1 MNEEALHILK
11 KYWGYDSFREP
22 QEAVIKSVLEGN
34 DTLALIP
41 TGGGKSITFQVPAMM
56 KEGICIVVSPLI
68 ALMTDQIEALKQ
80 KNIKAL
86 SLSGALSYSELDR
99 LLNNAFYGQYKF
111 LYLSPE
117 RLKHELVRTYL
128 KALPINLIVIDEAH
142 CVSHWGNDF
151 RPAYLHCKWL
161 KETFTEVPVLA
172 LTASATPKV
181 QKDLLQLLGIEKA
194 KVIST
199 SLQRPN
205 IAYKVYE
212 IKEKFPYLFELLHK
226 SSGSVIIYLRSR
238 NATSYLSG
246 VLNDKGFNTT
256 FFHGGLTS
264 EEKNIRLKK
273 WLNNEVRIMVAT
285 NAFGMGIDKP
295 DVRMVLHWNI
305 PLTLEDYFQ
314 EAGRAGRDGKPAEAI
329 LAYDRVDIDTAK
341 KLLNESLIDLSFL
354 KLVYAKL
361 NQYFQIAI
369 GDLSEETHYFFFPDF
384 CKRYNLPTLRAYN
397 ALQTLDRFSVISLSQ
412 QFYQK
417 VTLHLSAGAKQ
428 QVEYNQTHKHLSSLL
443 FYLGH
448 TYPYIFSQPAALEI
462 EKITERTDLT
472 YPQLM
477 HYLQEIHNDG
487 IGVLTTVSTD
497 VQLTFN
503 VPRDDDRTINTI
515 AKNVK
520 LYNHTKKSLQEQ
532 VYAYLED
539 NHTCRSV
546 QLLQYFGE
554 PAVVSCGVC
563 SNCLAKLPQPK
574 VDTKLL
580 RHQLWQLLQEKPI
593 SPAEIISV
601 LPYPREAINALLEE
615 WLTMGKIAFTVCNE
629 LFVPTAHELA
639 PSS

>member
-1 MNEEALHILK
+1 MNEATLHILK
-11 KYWGYDSFREP
+11 KYWGYNSFREP
-22 QEAVIKSVLEGN
+22 QETVIKHVLEGN
-34 DTLALIP
+34 DTLALMP
-41 TGGGKSITFQVPAMM
+41 TGGGKSITFQVPAMI

-68 ALMTDQIEALKQ
+68 ALITDQVEALKR

-86 SLSGALSYSELDR
+86 SLTGALPYPELDR
-99 LLNNAFYGQYKF
+99 LLNNALYGQYKF

-117 RLKHELVRTYL
+117 RLQNELVRTYL
-128 KALPINLIVIDEAH
+128 KAMPINLIVIDEAH

-151 RPAYLHCKWL
+151 RPAYLQCKWL
-161 KETFTEVPVLA
+161 KEVFPKVPMLA

-181 QKDLLQLLGIEKA
+181 QQHLLELLGIEGA

-205 IAYKVYE
+205 IAYKVYQ
-212 IKEKFPYLFELLHK
+212 IKEKLPYLLNLLHK
-226 SSGSVIIYLRSR
+226 NSGSVIIYLRSR

-246 VLNDKGFNTT
+246 VLNAKGFSST

-264 EEKNIRLKK
+264 DEKNLRLKS

-314 EAGRAGRDGKPAEAI
+314 EAGRAGRDGTFAEAI
-329 LAYDRVDIDTAK
+329 LVYDEADIDTAK
-341 KLLNESLIDLSFL
+341 KLLNDSLIDLTFL
-354 KLVYAKL
+354 KLVYTKL

-369 GDLSEETHYFFFPDF
+369 GDLSEEAHRFFFPDF
-384 CKRYNLPTLRAYN
+384 CKRYNLPTLKAYN

-417 VTLHLSAGAKQ
+417 VTLHLSAEAKQ
-428 QVEYNQTHKHLSSLL
+428 QITYNQTHKHLSSLL

-448 TYPYIFSQPAALEI
+448 TYPYIFSQPVALEI

-477 HYLQEIHNDG
+477 RYLHEIHNDG

-520 LYNHTKKSLQEQ
+520 QYNHTKKTLQEQ
-532 VYAYLED
+532 VYAYLE
-539 NHTCRSV
+539 NTTTCRSV

-554 PAVVSCGVC
+554 PAVHKCGMC
-563 SNCLAKLPQPK
+563 STCLAKLPQPK
-574 VDTKLL
+574 IDTKLL
-580 RHQLWQLLQEKPI
+580 RQQLWQLLQQKPI
-593 SPAEIISV
+593 TPAEVVSV
-601 LPYPREAINALLEE
+601 LPYPKEAINALLEE
-615 WLTMGKIAFTVCNE
+615 WLTMNKIAFTVCNE